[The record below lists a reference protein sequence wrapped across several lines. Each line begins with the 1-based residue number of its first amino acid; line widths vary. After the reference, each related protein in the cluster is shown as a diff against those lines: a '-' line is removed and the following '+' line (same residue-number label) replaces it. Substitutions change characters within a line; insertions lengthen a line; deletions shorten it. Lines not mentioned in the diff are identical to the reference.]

1 MLSKIFPK
9 PRERK
14 LVNVMFLKK
23 IRILAY
29 FLSLNFMQFKIRR
42 QKALKIKLYRQSGM
56 VLSPKINMH
65 IEIRI
70 CFILSFKN
78 SKLSLEIFTPV
89 STSKE
94 NL

>member
-1 MLSKIFPK
+1 
-9 PRERK
+9 
-14 LVNVMFLKK
+14 
-23 IRILAY
+23 
-29 FLSLNFMQFKIRR
+29 
-42 QKALKIKLYRQSGM
+42 M